1 MPTYISL
8 LRFTQQGV
16 EKIKDGPARLD
27 SARKGYEAMGARV
40 KDFYLVLGRYDAV
53 VVSEAPNDE
62 VVAKLAL
69 ALGSRGNVRSETLRA
84 FTETE
89 YRSIVAALP

>member
-89 YRSIVAALP
+89 YRSLVAALP

>member
-40 KDFYLVLGRYDAV
+40 KDFYLVLGQYDAV
-53 VVSEAPNDE
+53 VISEAPNDE

>member
-27 SARKGYEAMGARV
+27 TARKAYEAMGARV

-53 VVSEAPNDE
+53 VVCEAPNDE

-69 ALGSRGNVRSETLRA
+69 ALGARGNVRSETSRA
-84 FTETE
+84 FTEAE
-89 YRSIVAALP
+89 YRTIVAALP